1 MGYKK
6 VLIGPD
12 GLPGCSVKRT
22 CERREKG
29 QMKQKFDVTGMS
41 CSACSAHV
49 EKAVSKVPGVDLVQ
63 VNLLQNAMTVEYAQG
78 ATDADK
84 IIHAVEE
91 AGYGASLKGKDASKE
106 ANAVQKKAAD
116 DTKAMK
122 RRLSWSIGFLIV
134 LMYISMGHM
143 LGWPLPE
150 ILLGHE
156 NVMVF
161 ALAQLILTLPVM
173 YLNRKY
179 FENGF
184 KTLLHG
190 APNMDTLVAM
200 GSTAAAV
207 YSVSRLFVMGYAMGR
222 GNMEL
227 AHDCAMNLYFEAA
240 AMILALVTI
249 GKYMETRSKSRTSD
263 AITKL
268 MDLAPKTALVV
279 RDGREQ
285 EIPAGE
291 VRVGELVI
299 VKPGQSIPVDGILIE
314 GTGTVDESAITG
326 ESIPV
331 EKKAGDRLTGA
342 TVNRAGYFQMQA
354 DRIGG
359 DTTLSQII
367 RLVEEAGGSKAPIA
381 KLADKVSGIFV
392 PVVLTIAVITV
403 AVWLLVGQSFS
414 FALASG
420 IAVLVISCPCALGLA
435 TPTAIMVGTGR
446 GAEQGILIK
455 SGESLETAHLVDTVV
470 LDKTGTIT
478 KGHPAVTDIKTAAG
492 VQERELLRLA
502 ASLEQASEHPL
513 AEAIVGRAHEL
524 SVSLEKTSDFT
535 AVAGQGVT
543 GTVGMKKVLAGNLK
557 MMKENRIR
565 TEDLEPDAERFSEEG
580 RTVLYIAAD
589 GKLLGVLAAADPIKE
604 TSVQAI
610 EELERMGLSV
620 VMLTGDHEKTAR
632 AIQKQLGITRVVA
645 EVLPQDKEREVR
657 RLQEE
662 GHKVAMIGDGIN
674 DAPALARA
682 DVGIA
687 IGAGTDVAIESADIV
702 LMKSDL
708 LDAAAAIQLSRA
720 VIKNIKENL
729 FWAFFYN
736 ALGIPLAAG
745 VFYPILGWQ
754 LNPMFGS
761 AAMSF
766 SSVFVV
772 TNALRLKGFRP
783 SFYRKKPSAAQLS
796 AAEEIKAKKIIENK
810 EEQAMKKTMKIEGMM
825 CGHCTGRVDKALN
838 ALEGVQAE
846 VSLEDKAAYLTI
858 SGDVS
863 DELLK
868 KTVEDEGYQVVEIAS
883 VRIHAG
889 RSEDNRTAFKDRK
902 RTDRRY
908 SADGGGRPLLYG
920 YFCSGYGCRR
930 CLKKS
935 QQ

>member
-1 MGYKK
+1 
-6 VLIGPD
+6 
-12 GLPGCSVKRT
+12 
-22 CERREKG
+22 
-29 QMKQKFDVTGMS
+29 MKQKFDVTGMS

-49 EKAVSKVPGVDLVQ
+49 EKAVSKVPGVDQVQ
-63 VNLLQNAMTVEYAQG
+63 VNLLQNSMVVEYEEG
-78 ATDADK
+78 ASDAEK
-84 IIHAVEE
+84 IIAAVTD
-91 AGYGASLKGKDASKE
+91 AGYGASVKGQEAPKE

-116 DTKAMK
+116 DTRAMK
-122 RRLSWSIGFLIV
+122 QRLGWSIGFLTV
-134 LMYISMGHM
+134 LMYVSMGHM

-150 ILLGHE
+150 ILIDHK
-156 NVMVF
+156 NIMVF
-161 ALAQLILTLPVM
+161 ALTQLFLTLPVM

-184 KTLLHG
+184 KSLLHG

-207 YSVSRLFVMGYAMGR
+207 YSVSQLFVMAYAMGR
-222 GNMEL
+222 GDMGR
-227 AHDCAMNLYFEAA
+227 AHEGAMNLYFEAA

-268 MDLAPKTALVV
+268 MDLAPRTALVL
-279 RDGREQ
+279 RDGMEM
-285 EIPAGE
+285 EIPSEE
-291 VRVGELVI
+291 VRVGETVI

-314 GTGTVDESAITG
+314 GSGTVDESAITG

-331 EKKAGDRLTGA
+331 EKRPGDRLTGA

-354 DRIGG
+354 DRIGE

-392 PVVLTIAVITV
+392 PVVLTIAVLTIG
-403 AVWLLVGQSFS
+403 VWLLLGQSFS

-455 SGESLETAHLVDTVV
+455 SGESLETAHLIDTVV
-470 LDKTGTIT
+470 LDKTGTVT
-478 KGHPAVTDIKTAAG
+478 EGHPKVTDLLTVSG
-492 VQERELLRLA
+492 VEESELLKLA

-513 AEAIVGRAHEL
+513 AEAVVECAKERGI
-524 SVSLEKTSDFT
+524 SLEKAAEFE
-535 AVAGQGVT
+535 APAGQGVLGQVSGCT
-543 GTVGMKKVLAGNLK
+543 VLAGNRK
-557 MMKENRIR
+557 MMHVHGVDV
-565 TEDLEPDAERFSEEG
+565 TGLEG
-580 RTVLYIAAD
+580 RAEAFAGEGKTSLYIASEGRLMGIVA
-589 GKLLGVLAAADPIKE
+589 VADPIKK
-604 TSVQAI
+604 TSREAI
-610 EELERMGLSV
+610 QELEHMGLSV
-620 VMLTGDHEKTAR
+620 VMLTGDHEKTAK

-662 GHKVAMIGDGIN
+662 GHKVAMVGDGIN

-708 LDAAAAIQLSRA
+708 LDAAAAVQLSRA
-720 VIKNIKENL
+720 VIRNIKENL

-745 VFYPILGWQ
+745 VFYPFLGWQ

-766 SSVFVV
+766 SSIFVV
-772 TNALRLKGFRP
+772 ANALRLKGFRP
-783 SFYRKKPSAAQLS
+783 SFYKKKSSGTESAEPAKI
-796 AAEEIKAKKIIENK
+796 EEVEKK
-810 EEQAMKKTMKIEGMM
+810 EEKIMKKTMKIEGMM
-825 CGHCTGRVDKALN
+825 CGHCTGRVDKVLN
-838 ALEGVQAE
+838 ALEGVEAS
-846 VSLEDKAAYLTI
+846 VSLEEKAAYVTLTK
-858 SGDVS
+858 DVS

-868 KTVEDEGYQVVEIAS
+868 KTVEDEGYQVLEI
-883 VRIHAG
+883 
-889 RSEDNRTAFKDRK
+889 
-902 RTDRRY
+902 
-908 SADGGGRPLLYG
+908 L
-920 YFCSGYGCRR
+920 
-930 CLKKS
+930 
-935 QQ
+935 

>member
-1 MGYKK
+1 
-6 VLIGPD
+6 
-12 GLPGCSVKRT
+12 
-22 CERREKG
+22 
-29 QMKQKFDVTGMS
+29 MKQKFDVTGMS

-49 EKAVSKVPGVDLVQ
+49 EKAVSKVPGIGQVQ
-63 VNLLQNAMTVEYAQG
+63 VNLLQNSMVVEYAEG
-78 ATDADK
+78 ETDAQK
-84 IIHAVEE
+84 IIAAVTE
-91 AGYGASLKGKDASKE
+91 AGYGASLKGQEDAKE
-106 ANAVQKKAAD
+106 INEVQKKAAD
-116 DTKAMK
+116 DTRAMK
-122 RRLSWSIGFLIV
+122 HRLVWSVVFLAV
-134 LMYISMGHM
+134 LMYVSMGHM
-143 LGWPLPE
+143 LGWPLPG
-150 ILLGHE
+150 ILKDHK
-156 NVMVF
+156 NIMVF
-161 ALAQLILTLPVM
+161 ALTQLFLTLPVM

-184 KTLLHG
+184 KTLVHK

-207 YSVSRLFVMGYAMGR
+207 YSVSQLFVMGYAMGH
-222 GNMEL
+222 GDMET

-268 MDLAPKTALVV
+268 MDLAPKTALVL
-279 RDGREQ
+279 RDGQEL
-285 EIPAGE
+285 EIPSE
-291 VRVGELVI
+291 DVRVGEIVI
-299 VKPGQSIPVDGILIE
+299 VKPGQSIPVDGVLLE

-342 TVNRAGYFQMQA
+342 TVNRAGYFQMEA
-354 DRIGG
+354 DRIGE

-392 PVVLTIAVITV
+392 PVVLTIAVLTI
-403 AVWLLVGQSFS
+403 AVWLLLGYSFS

-455 SGESLETAHLVDTVV
+455 SGESLETAHLIDTIV

-478 KGHPAVTDIKTAAG
+478 KGHPAVTNLLTAPG
-492 VQERELLRLA
+492 VMESELLQMA
-502 ASLEQASEHPL
+502 SSLEQSSEHPL
-513 AEAIVGRAHEL
+513 AEAIVECAK
-524 SVSLEKTSDFT
+524 EKATVLKKTTDFE
-535 AVAGQGVT
+535 AVAGQGVS
-543 GTVGMKKVLAGNLK
+543 GKVDGRIILAGNLK
-557 MMKENRIR
+557 MMKAQKVD
-565 TEDLEPDAERFSEEG
+565 TAGLEARAEIFAEEG
-580 RTVLYIAAD
+580 KTALYIAEE
-589 GKLLGVLAAADPIKE
+589 GKLLGIVAVADPVKK
-604 TSVQAI
+604 TSAQAI
-610 EELERMGLSV
+610 QELEKMGLSV
-620 VMLTGDHEKTAR
+620 VMLTGDHEKTAK
-632 AIQKQLGITRVVA
+632 AIQNQLGITRVVA
-645 EVLPQDKEREVR
+645 EVLPQDKEQEIR

-662 GHKVAMIGDGIN
+662 GHKVAMVGDGIN

-720 VIKNIKENL
+720 VIRNIKENL

-736 ALGIPLAAG
+736 ALGIPLAMG
-745 VFYPILGWQ
+745 VFYPFLGWQ

-772 TNALRLKGFRP
+772 SNALRLKGFKP
-783 SFYRKKPSAAQLS
+783 SFYKKKSSVAETS
-796 AAEEIKAKKIIENK
+796 DAAEIEQTADSKKMQCTLSDHKECGKTDTGMQPADQNLQILNK
-810 EEQAMKKTMKIEGMM
+810 EDEIMKKTMKIEGMM
-825 CGHCTGRVDKALN
+825 CGHCTGRVDKVLN
-838 ALEGVQAE
+838 ALEGMEAT
-846 VSLEDKAAYLTI
+846 VSLEDKAAYVTL
-858 SGDVS
+858 SGDVT

-868 KTVEDEGYQVVEIAS
+868 KTVEDEGYQVLEI
-883 VRIHAG
+883 V
-889 RSEDNRTAFKDRK
+889 
-902 RTDRRY
+902 
-908 SADGGGRPLLYG
+908 
-920 YFCSGYGCRR
+920 
-930 CLKKS
+930 
-935 QQ
+935 

>member
-1 MGYKK
+1 M
-6 VLIGPD
+6 
-12 GLPGCSVKRT
+12 
-22 CERREKG
+22 
-29 QMKQKFDVTGMS
+29 
-41 CSACSAHV
+41 
-49 EKAVSKVPGVDLVQ
+49 
-63 VNLLQNAMTVEYAQG
+63 
-78 ATDADK
+78 
-84 IIHAVEE
+84 
-91 AGYGASLKGKDASKE
+91 
-106 ANAVQKKAAD
+106 
-116 DTKAMK
+116 
-122 RRLSWSIGFLIV
+122 
-134 LMYISMGHM
+134 
-143 LGWPLPE
+143 
-150 ILLGHE
+150 
-156 NVMVF
+156 
-161 ALAQLILTLPVM
+161 
-173 YLNRKY
+173 
-179 FENGF
+179 
-184 KTLLHG
+184 
-190 APNMDTLVAM
+190 
-200 GSTAAAV
+200 
-207 YSVSRLFVMGYAMGR
+207 
-222 GNMEL
+222 
-227 AHDCAMNLYFEAA
+227 
-240 AMILALVTI
+240 
-249 GKYMETRSKSRTSD
+249 
-263 AITKL
+263 
-268 MDLAPKTALVV
+268 
-279 RDGREQ
+279 
-285 EIPAGE
+285 
-291 VRVGELVI
+291 
-299 VKPGQSIPVDGILIE
+299 
-314 GTGTVDESAITG
+314 
-326 ESIPV
+326 
-331 EKKAGDRLTGA
+331 
-342 TVNRAGYFQMQA
+342 
-354 DRIGG
+354 
-359 DTTLSQII
+359 
-367 RLVEEAGGSKAPIA
+367 
-381 KLADKVSGIFV
+381 
-392 PVVLTIAVITV
+392 VLTIAVITV

-604 TSVQAI
+604 TSAQAI

-868 KTVEDEGYQVVEIAS
+868 KTVEDEGYQVVEIA
-883 VRIHAG
+883 
-889 RSEDNRTAFKDRK
+889 
-902 RTDRRY
+902 
-908 SADGGGRPLLYG
+908 
-920 YFCSGYGCRR
+920 
-930 CLKKS
+930 
-935 QQ
+935 

>member
-1 MGYKK
+1 
-6 VLIGPD
+6 
-12 GLPGCSVKRT
+12 
-22 CERREKG
+22 
-29 QMKQKFDVTGMS
+29 MKQKFDVTGMS

-49 EKAVSKVPGVDLVQ
+49 EKAVSKVPGIDQVQ
-63 VNLLQNAMTVEYAQG
+63 VNLLQNSMVVEYAKG
-78 ATDADK
+78 AADAQK
-84 IIHAVEE
+84 IIQAVVE
-91 AGYGASLKGKDASKE
+91 AGYGASVKGETTPGKT
-106 ANAVQKKAAD
+106 NAVQKKAAD
-116 DTKAMK
+116 DTRAMK
-122 RRLSWSIGFLIV
+122 RRLGWSVAFLIV
-134 LMYISMGHM
+134 LMYVSMGHM
-143 LGWPLPE
+143 LGWPLPG
-150 ILLGHE
+150 LLTDHE

-161 ALAQLILTLPVM
+161 ALTQFLLTLPVM

-184 KTLLHG
+184 KTLAHG

-207 YSVSRLFVMGYAMGR
+207 YSISQLFVMGYAMGH
-222 GNMEL
+222 GDTGL

-249 GKYMETRSKSRTSD
+249 GKYMETRSRSRTSD

-268 MDLAPKTALVV
+268 MDLAPKTALVL
-279 RDGREQ
+279 RDGQEM
-285 EIPAGE
+285 EIPSEE
-291 VRVGELVI
+291 VRVGETVI
-299 VKPGQSIPVDGILIE
+299 VKPGQSIPVDGTLLE

-342 TVNRAGYFQMQA
+342 TVNRAGYFRMQA
-354 DRIGG
+354 DRIGE

-381 KLADKVSGIFV
+381 KLADRVSGIFV
-392 PVVLTIAVITV
+392 PIVLTIAVLTI
-403 AVWLLVGQSFS
+403 AAWLLLGQSFS

-455 SGESLETAHLVDTVV
+455 SGESLETAHLVDTIV

-478 KGHPAVTDIKTAAG
+478 KGHPAVTDILTAPGIDEA
-492 VQERELLRLA
+492 ELLGLA

-513 AEAIVGRAHEL
+513 AEAIVECAKSR
-524 SVSLEKTSDFT
+524 SIRLEKASDFE

-543 GTVGMKKVLAGNLK
+543 GSVGGRTVLAGNRK
-557 MMKENRIR
+557 MMKARQVD
-565 TEDLEPDAERFSEEG
+565 TAGLEKQGEAFAEEG
-580 RTVLYIAAD
+580 KTSLYIA
-589 GKLLGVLAAADPIKE
+589 GEGRLLGILAVADPVKE
-604 TSVQAI
+604 TSAQAI
-610 EELERMGLSV
+610 RELEQMGLSV
-620 VMLTGDHEKTAR
+620 VMLTGDHEKTAK
-632 AIQKQLGITRVVA
+632 AIQRKLGISRVVA

-662 GHKVAMIGDGIN
+662 GHKVAMVGDGIN

-708 LDAAAAIQLSRA
+708 LDAAAAVQLSRA
-720 VIKNIKENL
+720 VIRNIKQNL

-745 VFYPILGWQ
+745 VFYPFLSWQ

-772 TNALRLKGFRP
+772 SNALRLKGFKP
-783 SFYRKKPSAAQLS
+783 TFYKKNSSAAKTS
-796 AAEEIKAKKIIENK
+796 AAAEINKTKSAAPAGAQAQQEELPNRNK
-810 EEQAMKKTMKIEGMM
+810 EDKTMKKTMKIEGMM

-838 ALEGVQAE
+838 ALEGVEAT
-846 VSLEDKAAYLTI
+846 VSLEEKAAYVTLT
-858 SGDVS
+858 GDIS

-868 KTVEDEGYQVVEIAS
+868 KTVEDEGYQVLEI
-883 VRIHAG
+883 I
-889 RSEDNRTAFKDRK
+889 
-902 RTDRRY
+902 
-908 SADGGGRPLLYG
+908 
-920 YFCSGYGCRR
+920 
-930 CLKKS
+930 
-935 QQ
+935 

>member
-1 MGYKK
+1 MGYRE

-22 CERREKG
+22 CERRAKG

-106 ANAVQKKAAD
+106 ANAVQQKAAD

-604 TSVQAI
+604 TSAQAI

-868 KTVEDEGYQVVEIAS
+868 KTVEDEGYQVVEIA
-883 VRIHAG
+883 
-889 RSEDNRTAFKDRK
+889 
-902 RTDRRY
+902 
-908 SADGGGRPLLYG
+908 
-920 YFCSGYGCRR
+920 
-930 CLKKS
+930 
-935 QQ
+935 